1 MKKHILYVLCLL
13 LAVMPALAQDAP
25 TPTPNATEI
34 EAADGRLL
42 KGDLYRPEV
51 IPDEGAS
58 TLLLMHQNQAT
69 RYSYESVIPQFVEEG
84 YIVLAVDLRGHGQ
97 TGGSVDWEQAQD
109 DTQKWLAWLREQEG
123 VNDAKIAIIGASIGS
138 NLALIGCAQD
148 VQCVTA
154 IALSPGLDY
163 FGVQPEDFVADGLQT
178 RSALLIAGN
187 RDRESADAIRTIFAA
202 AKGKVGAEMF
212 PSGSHGTAFFGTERS
227 RQDTMALIL
236 TWLDQVFET
245 IKEK

>member
-1 MKKHILYVLCLL
+1 MKKHIFYLMCLL
-13 LAVMPALAQDAP
+13 LAVMPTLAQDAP
-25 TPTPNATEI
+25 TPTPNTTEI

-42 KGDLYRPEV
+42 KGDLYRPDV
-51 IPDEGAS
+51 IPDEGVP

-69 RYSYESVIPQFVEEG
+69 RYSYESAIPLFVEAG

-109 DTQKWLAWLREQEG
+109 DTQKWLAGLREQEG

-148 VQCVTA
+148 AQCVTA
-154 IALSPGLDY
+154 VALSPGLNY
-163 FGVQPEDFVADGLQT
+163 FGVQPKDFVADGLEN

-187 RDRESADAIRTIFAA
+187 RDRESADAIRALFVV
-202 AKGKVGAEMF
+202 AKGKVAAQMF

-227 RQDTMALIL
+227 RRDTMALIL
-236 TWLDQVFET
+236 TWLEQEFAGVDA
-245 IKEK
+245 